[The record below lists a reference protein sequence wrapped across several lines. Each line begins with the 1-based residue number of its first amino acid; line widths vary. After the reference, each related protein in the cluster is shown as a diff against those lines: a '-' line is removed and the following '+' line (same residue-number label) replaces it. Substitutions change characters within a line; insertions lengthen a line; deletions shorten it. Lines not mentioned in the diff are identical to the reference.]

1 MSKNKGFTLIELM
14 VSVAVLAIVLSI
26 AVPSF
31 KNILLNNRLNTTKD
45 ELRTAIQ
52 LARSEAIKRKEDI
65 ILCRANADLT
75 QCAADGTDWSQ
86 AWLLLHKAEV
96 LKIWEFGQGIK
107 VTGPATKMQFE
118 GNGML
123 SDGYSFEIQASDCSN
138 NMQHQITVNRIGSIK
153 WKKASC

>member
-1 MSKNKGFTLIELM
+1 MNKNKGFTLIELM

-52 LARSEAIKRKEDI
+52 LARSEAIKRKEDV
-65 ILCRANADLT
+65 ILCRANAELT

-86 AWLLLHKAEV
+86 GWLLVYKDKDKYEV
-96 LKIWEFGQGIK
+96 LKVWESGQGIT
-107 VTGPATKMQFE
+107 VTGSSAKMQFA

-123 SDGYSFEIQASDCSN
+123 ADSYTLDIEAPGYDVK
-138 NMQHQITVNRIGSIK
+138 HQIEVNRIGSIK
-153 WKKASC
+153 WKKS